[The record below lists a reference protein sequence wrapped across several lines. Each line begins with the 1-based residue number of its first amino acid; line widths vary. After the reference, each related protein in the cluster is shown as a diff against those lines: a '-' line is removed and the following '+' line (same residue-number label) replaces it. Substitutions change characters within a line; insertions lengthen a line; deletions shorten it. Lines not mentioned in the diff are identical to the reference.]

1 MLRLLISGIMNQHRT
16 TNQMKKVMVQDLLT
30 ARKERSEKD
39 DEKRRKRK
47 KTIVTRKETRSSIIG
62 SFKSHCKD
70 VDALSY
76 KARDNNRLENKR
88 GDCDNVK
95 K

>member
-1 MLRLLISGIMNQHRT
+1 MLRLLISGIMNQYRT

-47 KTIVTRKETRSSIIG
+47 KTIVTKKETRSSIIG
-62 SFKSHCKD
+62 SFATAKMWMP
-70 VDALSY
+70 Y

-88 GDCDNVK
+88 GYCDNVK